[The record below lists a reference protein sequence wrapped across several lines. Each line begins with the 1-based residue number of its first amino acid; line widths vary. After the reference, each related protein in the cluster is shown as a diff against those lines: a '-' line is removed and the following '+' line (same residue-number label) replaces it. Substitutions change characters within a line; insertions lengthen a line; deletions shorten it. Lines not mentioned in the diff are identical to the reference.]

1 MKPGALYLRGQGSG
15 DIGLLEHRGRATSPL
30 GSGARTVGQRSR
42 SESIS
47 RELTKDAS
55 TTTTSNEGGGW
66 SPYPAGTAFVVGA
79 FFTPFVAVG
88 AVTAVGCGAAAA
100 GVTMIANNIS
110 K

>member
-1 MKPGALYLRGQGSG
+1 M
-15 DIGLLEHRGRATSPL
+15 D
-30 GSGARTVGQRSR
+30 
-42 SESIS
+42 

-66 SPYPAGTAFVVGA
+66 SPYPAGTAVIVGA

-100 GVTMIANNIS
+100 GVANNIS
-110 K
+110 KEQQGGQRVGASQ